1 MPASRLHTL
10 LLDVFGHGAFRP
22 SQEEVCH
29 AAAIG
34 KDVLLVMPT
43 GAGKSLCY
51 QLPGLARRE
60 HAGNRGATL
69 VVSPL
74 LSLIE
79 DQVHKLRAL
88 GVEADRIHSGLTRE
102 ASREVCRRYLNNE
115 LAFLFVAPERLSV
128 PGFVEML
135 AKRPLALVAIDE
147 AHCISQWGHDFRPEY
162 RMLGSRLPML
172 RPAPVVALTATATPS
187 VQDDIAKQLGFADS
201 DRFIRGFRRDNL
213 FIEALPLSPSRRVE
227 AIRSLLADKG
237 RRPAIVYANARR
249 DTEAIAQGLAK
260 SLHAE
265 AYHAGM
271 TKDAR
276 EDVQQKFAKGALD
289 VVVATV
295 AFGMGIDKANIRTV
309 IHAGLPASVEG
320 YYQEI
325 GRAGRDGEPANAVL
339 LYGYGDKRTHEFLL
353 SRSYPELDVLDKI
366 VSQIKKKPR
375 SRDDLRDRVKLD
387 DEVFER
393 ALEQLWVHGGI
404 TFDENDEVA
413 RSGTD
418 FTKSYLAQRDA
429 RQVGLRAIY
438 TFAERSACR
447 MAALVSHFGDLK
459 DTQGPCGN
467 CDACNEAACIAR
479 EFRAPSS
486 EEVNLAAR
494 VLSLLDGKSRAMGQ
508 VVKALEPASRDTVSH
523 VIEAMIRAGQ
533 VSAEQASFER
543 DGERVSFVRLRGL
556 ASPDEVANRD
566 LRMDA
571 GMRRASTREGVRTRG
586 SAEKVAR
593 PRAERKT
600 AAETAARSPVDLALR
615 DWRKELAKDKRVPAF
630 RILTDRAL
638 QEIASALPVD
648 LSSLRNCQGVGPLTM
663 QTYGPDIL
671 RIIRDHGRVSS

>member
-1 MPASRLHTL
+1 MPATRLHSL
-10 LLDVFGHGAFRP
+10 LSDVFGHDGFRP

-29 AAAIG
+29 AAAVG
-34 KDVLLVMPT
+34 RDVLLVMPT

-51 QLPGLARRE
+51 QLPGLARRT
-60 HAGNRGATL
+60 HAGNVGATL

-88 GVEADRIHSGLTRE
+88 GIEADRIHSGLTRE

-187 VQDDIAKQLGFADS
+187 VQDDIAKQLGFAES
-201 DRFIRGFRRDNL
+201 DRFIRGFRRHNL

-227 AIRSLLADKG
+227 AIRALLRDKE

-249 DTEAIAQGLAK
+249 DTEAIAQGLKK
-260 SLHAE
+260 SMHVE

-271 TKDAR
+271 QKSDR
-276 EDVQQKFAKGALD
+276 EEVQQRFAKGTLD

-325 GRAGRDGEPANAVL
+325 GRAGRDGDPAHAVL
-339 LYGYGDKRTHEFLL
+339 LYGYGDRRTHEFLL

-366 VSQIKKKPR
+366 VSLIKRKPL
-375 SRDDLRDRVKLD
+375 SRDDLRDRAKLE

-404 TFDENDEVA
+404 TFDENDEVT
-413 RSGTD
+413 RSGSD
-418 FTKSYLAQRDA
+418 YTKSYLAQREA
-429 RQVGLRAIY
+429 RQIGLRAIY

-447 MAALVSHFGDLK
+447 MAALVSHFGDTK
-459 DTQGPCGN
+459 DTHGACGN
-467 CDACNEAACIAR
+467 CDACREAGCIAR
-479 EFRAPSS
+479 DFRAPS
-486 EEVNLAAR
+486 EEEARIAQRILA
-494 VLSLLDGKSRAMGQ
+494 LLDGKSRALGQ

-523 VIEAMIRAGQ
+523 VIEAMVRGGQ
-533 VSAEQASFER
+533 LSAEQASFER
-543 DGERVSFVRLRGL
+543 DGERVSFVRLRSL
-556 ASPDEVANRD
+556 SSSDDAAPES
-566 LRMDA
+566 LRMGA
-571 GMRRASTREGVRTRG
+571 GMKESSARTRSRTRDKGTSVRTRRTRT
-586 SAEKVAR
+586 EEVR
-593 PRAERKT
+593 T
-600 AAETAARSPVDLALR
+600 PVDLALR
-615 DWRKELAKDKRVPAF
+615 DWRKEIAKDRRIPAF
-630 RILTDRAL
+630 RVLTDRAL
-638 QEIASALPVD
+638 HEIVTALPVD
-648 LSSLRNCQGVGPLTM
+648 MGQLRNCQGVGPLTT

-671 RIIRDHGRVSS
+671 RIIRDHGSSAT

>member
-1 MPASRLHTL
+1 MPASRLSSL
-10 LLDVFGHGAFRP
+10 LLDVFGHESFRP

-51 QLPGLARRE
+51 QLPGLARRQHNE
-60 HAGNRGATL
+60 QRGATL

-88 GVEADRIHSGLTRE
+88 GIEADRIHSGLTRE
-102 ASREVCRRYLNNE
+102 AAREVCRRYLRDE

-128 PGFVEML
+128 PGFLEML
-135 AKRPLALVAIDE
+135 AKRPLALIAIDE

-162 RMLGSRLPML
+162 RMLGARLPML
-172 RPAPVVALTATATPS
+172 RPAPIVALTATATPT
-187 VQDDIAKQLGFADS
+187 VQDDISSQLGFGSS
-201 DRFIRGFRRDNL
+201 DRFIRGFRRSNL

-227 AIRSLLADKG
+227 AIRALLQDPA

-249 DTEAIAQGLAK
+249 DTETIAQGLAK
-260 SLHAE
+260 GLHAA

-271 TKDAR
+271 TKEAR
-276 EDVQQKFAKGALD
+276 EDVQQKFAKGAID

-325 GRAGRDGEPANAVL
+325 GRAGRDGKPANAVL

-353 SRSYPELDVLDKI
+353 SRSYPELDVLDKL
-366 VSQIKKKPR
+366 VTLIKKKPL
-375 SRDDLRDRVKLD
+375 SRDDLRERSKLEE
-387 DEVFER
+387 EVFER

-404 TFDENDEVA
+404 AFDENDEVT

-418 FTKSYLAQRDA
+418 YTKSYLAQREA
-429 RQVGLRAIY
+429 RQTGLRAIY

-447 MAALVSHFGDLK
+447 MNALVSHFGDMK
-459 DTQGPCGN
+459 DSREACGN

-479 EFRAPSS
+479 DFRAPST
-486 EEVNLAAR
+486 EELSIAAKILR
-494 VLSLLDGKSRAMGQ
+494 VLDGKSRALGQ
-508 VVKALEPASRDTVSH
+508 VVKALEPASRDAVSH
-523 VIEAMIRAGQ
+523 VIEAMVRAGQ
-533 VSAEQASFER
+533 LSAEQATFER
-543 DGERVSFVRLRGL
+543 DGERVSFVRLRALVESDGDT
-556 ASPDEVANRD
+556 SMD

-571 GMRRASTREGVRTRG
+571 GMRVIRRSSPRG
-586 SAEKVAR
+586 DKSAR
-593 PRAERKT
+593 PRAVRKST
-600 AAETAARSPVDLALR
+600 ADNDARSPVDIALR
-615 DWRKELAKDKRVPAF
+615 DWRKEIAKHRKVPAF

-638 QEIASALPVD
+638 QEIATSMPTD
-648 LSSLRNCQGVGPLTM
+648 LSALRNCQGIGPLTT

-671 RIIRDHGRVSS
+671 KIVRDHGRLSP